1 MTTQFADAVV
11 SLNQRTPLMIRS
23 LLALTCVLATCCS
36 TVIGQSPDGKANAPQ
51 ADYRLAQP
59 ITAEVSPVFTGEM
72 QLFVN
77 DLVLGRNDR
86 ELVVAEGNY
95 QQPGVLTVIDLKDR
109 WRGSQFEARL
119 GFSSL
124 ASLPLRKELAAA
136 CWDSTVRILELPSL
150 KPRVTIPIDHS
161 ATRIAASP
169 DGQLLAVVAEGY
181 ADQDVS
187 PGRSV
192 SLYDVETGKLKK
204 TLATELFRGF
214 HICFSPSG
222 KEVAVCGGLFQ
233 KPSGGIAIW
242 DVETGDQKYDIFFD
256 ATLWK
261 CDYFDDGKWLLATGL
276 SGTYSENP
284 KSGKRHARPD
294 IQGRTLQILPDRKTA
309 VVPDQRGNLILVELP
324 ELKTLKTIPT
334 EQGFV
339 SGMTLIDRGKKLVT
353 ASTSGLRIWDVADW
367 SSESMIDG
375 RHGVGSGTSLVALP
389 GSTLLAAA
397 IGRNLSLF
405 DAASGTLW
413 NSLKMTANIR
423 QLSAH
428 PTQNRLGIVLE
439 GGRVESLD
447 LTTGR
452 VQEAGRLPAE
462 TTAAL
467 SRDLAAT
474 IFVSPDG
481 EVIRRR
487 LDNGSQKSAPVKFA
501 KSVTATVVSGGGAVC
516 CGLSSGEAAVFDSDL
531 GRVRLRVPGAVP
543 GRVACLDWSEAK
555 QRLAVADET
564 GTVSVWGSDAKGQPK
579 LLQREAGKVR
589 TSALAFSSVGDR
601 LAVGLSNGGMLL
613 LSVNDTEQTQRIPP
627 RSVNA
632 IATVVWLNGDREL
645 VASHS
650 DGLLNRIKLQ
660 RKPLSAV
667 HSLTADNNL
676 PIHSACLSRNGDTC
690 FLAIGS
696 KVEVRSTKSWDVQQ
710 VLAGHRGVVNRIR
723 LSPDGQRL
731 ASTGTDSFVQIR
743 KVSGDRWETDQTLF
757 LPGVGYRV
765 EWSPDGRWLLVG
777 LSSPDMLVYD
787 TKSWEL
793 AHKFTVPFIPNTFS
807 FSSDGRWLTTAGI
820 NLGEP
825 SQPSQIQIWDT
836 STWKDPK
843 LLTGHTHGIEAVAM
857 TGDGKRFYSTS
868 ADSEVLEW
876 TVASGTPRKIRNLPM
891 SGTSLSLLPDPRLAI
906 VSWHFA
912 NLGILDLS
920 DGTIVATLDG
930 HPEGQNVLMRDVVVS
945 HDGQWAVSCAVA
957 DVGRGVGNVKL
968 WRIGQAG
975 K

>member
-1 MTTQFADAVV
+1 
-11 SLNQRTPLMIRS
+11 MIRFS
-23 LLALTCVLATCCS
+23 IALTCALTACCS
-36 TVIGQSPDGKANAPQ
+36 IVTGQSPDGKANASKV
-51 ADYRLAQP
+51 DYRLTQP
-59 ITAEVSPVFTGEM
+59 ITAEISHVFSGERPLQLNDIVSV
-72 QLFVN
+72 
-77 DLVLGRNDR
+77 RNDR
-86 ELVVAEGNY
+86 ELIVAEGNY
-95 QQPGVLTVIDLKDR
+95 QQPGVLTVVDLKER
-109 WRGSQFEARL
+109 WRGSRFDARL

-124 ASLPLRKELAAA
+124 ASLPLRNEVVAT

-161 ATRIAASP
+161 ASRVAVAP
-169 DGQLLAVVAEGY
+169 DGLSLAVVAEGF

-192 SLYDVETGKLKK
+192 ALYEVESGKLKQ
-204 TLATELFRGF
+204 TLTTELFRGF
-214 HICFSPSG
+214 SICFSPSG
-222 KEVAVCGGLFQ
+222 REVAVCGGLFE

-242 DVETGDQKYDIFFD
+242 DIESGDRKYDIPFD

-261 CDYFDDGKWLLATGL
+261 VAYTDDGKWLLTTGM
-276 SGTYSENP
+276 SGSFVVNAET
-284 KSGKRHARPD
+284 GKQYARSD
-294 IQGRTLQILPDRKTA
+294 VRGRALQILPEGKTA
-309 VVPDQRGNLILVELP
+309 VISDQRGNLILVELP

-334 EQGFV
+334 QQGLV
-339 SGMTLIDRGKKLVT
+339 SAITSVDRGQKLVT
-353 ASTSGLRIWDVADW
+353 ASNSSLRIWNVANW
-367 SSESMIDG
+367 SSETLIDG
-375 RHGVGSGTSLVALP
+375 RVGVTVGKSLVALP
-389 GSTLLAAA
+389 GSNLLAAA
-397 IGRNLSLF
+397 IGRDLSLF
-405 DAASGTLW
+405 DGASGTLW
-413 NSLKMTANIR
+413 NSKKMTSNIQ

-439 GGRVESLD
+439 DGRVESLD
-447 LTTGR
+447 LATGR
-452 VQEAGRLPAE
+452 LQEAGRIPAE

-467 SRDLAAT
+467 SRDLAAA
-474 IFVSPDG
+474 IFISPDG

-487 LDNGSQKSAPVKFA
+487 LDNGSQKSAPVKFS
-501 KSVTATVVSGGGAVC
+501 KSVTAMMVSASGAVC
-516 CGLSSGEAAVFDSDL
+516 CGLSSGEAVVFDSEL
-531 GRVRLRVPGAVP
+531 GHVRLRVPGAVP
-543 GRVACLDWSEAK
+543 GRVACLDWSESK

-564 GTVSVWGSDAKGQPK
+564 GTVSVWGTDSKGQPQ
-579 LLQREAGKVR
+579 LLKREAGQVR
-589 TSALAFSSVGDR
+589 PSALALSSGGDR
-601 LAVGLSNGGMLL
+601 LAVGLSNGGVLL
-613 LSVNDTEQTQRIPP
+613 LSANDTEETQRIP
-627 RSVNA
+627 RRTVNPVTA
-632 IATVVWLNGDREL
+632 IVWLNGDREL

-650 DGLLNRIKLQ
+650 DGQLSRIKLQ

-667 HSLTADNNL
+667 HSLTAGNNL

-696 KVEVRSTKSWDVQQ
+696 KIEVRSTKSWDVQQ
-710 VLAGHRGVVNRIR
+710 VLEGHRGVVNRIR

-777 LSSPDMLVYD
+777 LSSPDLLVYD
-787 TKSWEL
+787 TRSWEI
-793 AHKFTVPFIPNTFS
+793 AHRFTVPFIPNTFS

-820 NLGEP
+820 NLGEQ

-836 STWKDPK
+836 TTWKDPK
-843 LLTGHTHGIEAVAM
+843 MLTGHTHGIEAVAM

-876 TVASGTPRKIRNLPM
+876 SVATGLPRKIRNLPM

-930 HPEGQNVLMRDVVVS
+930 HTDGENVLMRDVVVS

-957 DVGRGVGNVKL
+957 DTGRGVGTAKL
-968 WRIGQAG
+968 WRIGQTG